1 MIVKKY
7 QGQTETEAIK
17 KAQEELGNKAIVLN
31 VKTLKQRGIFKLF
44 KKDLVE
50 ITAAVEEEGYQ
61 NVESVSNNNQVLNK
75 SFHSTVGTNT
85 SGSSQP
91 ITGVRKSS
99 IDLVADD
106 KLSTTVETSA
116 IEEKLD
122 YLHNLLQKQIN
133 SGNINNNDNSNKV
146 IDSTNMDSVHD
157 MGNKV
162 VQERENT
169 NMKFIKLI
177 YGKLIDNEVSE
188 EYADLIMK
196 DIESSLKKESNID
209 SILAAVYQKII
220 LKLGEPRDI
229 VLGNRPKVVF
239 FIGPTGVGK
248 TTTIAKVAS
257 RYIFEMNSKV
267 AFITSD
273 TYRIA
278 AIEQLNTYAG
288 ILDSPVSVVYSADE
302 LEKCMIEYKDYDLI
316 MVDTAGRSHKCNEQM
331 DDLTIMLDKVKDMK
345 DDFDIQIYLVLS
357 VTTKYKDLVDITQ
370 RYQDIEDWAILFTKL
385 DETCSL
391 GNILNIRLL
400 TGAPLSYTTSG
411 QNVPDDIELVDEQA
425 LARQLLGGNE

>member
-7 QGQTETEAIK
+7 QGKTETEAIK
-17 KAQEELGNKAIVLN
+17 KAQQELGNKAIVLN
-31 VKTLKQRGIFKLF
+31 VKTLRQRGIFRLF

-50 ITAAVEEEGYQ
+50 ITAAIEEDEYQ
-61 NVESVSNNNQVLNK
+61 SMESGSNNPSLNK
-75 SFHSTVGTNT
+75 GFHSNTNT
-85 SGSSQP
+85 NTNSNVTIKP
-91 ITGVRKSS
+91 ITGVRKGG

-106 KLSTTVETSA
+106 KLSATVETSA

-122 YLHNLLQKQIN
+122 SLHSLLQKQIN
-133 SGNINNNDNSNKV
+133 AGNTNNNTKINDSDSIDGNYDASNKV
-146 IDSTNMDSVHD
+146 I
-157 MGNKV
+157 
-162 VQERENT
+162 QERENT

-196 DIESSLKKESNID
+196 DIENSLKKESNID
-209 SILAAVYQKII
+209 SILSAVYQKII

-302 LEKCMIEYKDYDLI
+302 LEKYMIEYKDYDLI

-331 DDLTIMLDKVKDMK
+331 DDLTAMLNRVKDMK

-357 VTTKYKDLVDITQ
+357 VTTKYKDLIDITQ
-370 RYQDIEDWAILFTKL
+370 RYKDIEDWAILFTKL

>member
-44 KKDLVE
+44 KKNLIE

-61 NVESVSNNNQVLNK
+61 NVESVSNNNQALNK
-75 SFHSTVGTNT
+75 SFHSTLGTST

-91 ITGVRKSS
+91 ITGVRKGS

-133 SGNINNNDNSNKV
+133 SSNINNNDNSNKV
-146 IDSTNMDSVHD
+146 TDAANNDVRDTSNRVI
-157 MGNKV
+157 
-162 VQERENT
+162 QERENT

-220 LKLGEPRDI
+220 LKLGEPKDI

-331 DDLTIMLDKVKDMK
+331 DDLTAMLDKVKDMK

-370 RYQDIEDWAILFTKL
+370 RYKDIEDWAILFTKL

>member
-7 QGQTETEAIK
+7 QGKTETEAIK
-17 KAQEELGNKAIVLN
+17 KAQQELGNKAIVLN
-31 VKTLKQRGIFKLF
+31 VKTLRQRGIFRLF
-44 KKDLVE
+44 KKDLIE
-50 ITAAVEEEGYQ
+50 ITAAIEEDEYQ
-61 NVESVSNNNQVLNK
+61 SMESGSNNPSLNK
-75 SFHSTVGTNT
+75 GFHSNTNT
-85 SGSSQP
+85 NTNSNVTIKP
-91 ITGVRKSS
+91 ITGVRKGG

-106 KLSTTVETSA
+106 KLSATVETSA

-122 YLHNLLQKQIN
+122 SLHSLLQKQIN
-133 SGNINNNDNSNKV
+133 AGNTNNNTKINDSDSIDGNYDASNKV
-146 IDSTNMDSVHD
+146 I
-157 MGNKV
+157 
-162 VQERENT
+162 QERENT

-196 DIESSLKKESNID
+196 DIENSLKKESNID
-209 SILAAVYQKII
+209 SILSAVYQKII

-302 LEKCMIEYKDYDLI
+302 LEKYMIEYKDYDLI

-331 DDLTIMLDKVKDMK
+331 DDLTAMLNRVKDMK

-357 VTTKYKDLVDITQ
+357 VTTKYKDLIDITQ
-370 RYQDIEDWAILFTKL
+370 RYKDIEDWAILFTKL

>member
-1 MIVKKY
+1 M
-7 QGQTETEAIK
+7 
-17 KAQEELGNKAIVLN
+17 
-31 VKTLKQRGIFKLF
+31 
-44 KKDLVE
+44 
-50 ITAAVEEEGYQ
+50 
-61 NVESVSNNNQVLNK
+61 
-75 SFHSTVGTNT
+75 
-85 SGSSQP
+85 
-91 ITGVRKSS
+91 
-99 IDLVADD
+99 VADD
-106 KLSTTVETSA
+106 RLSANVETSA

-133 SGNINNNDNSNKV
+133 SGNINNNDNTNKV
-146 IDSTNMDSVHD
+146 INSTNADGVHD

-331 DDLTIMLDKVKDMK
+331 DDLTVMLDKVKDMK
-345 DDFDIQIYLVLS
+345 DNFDIQIYLVLS

-370 RYQDIEDWAILFTKL
+370 RYKDIEDWAILFTKL